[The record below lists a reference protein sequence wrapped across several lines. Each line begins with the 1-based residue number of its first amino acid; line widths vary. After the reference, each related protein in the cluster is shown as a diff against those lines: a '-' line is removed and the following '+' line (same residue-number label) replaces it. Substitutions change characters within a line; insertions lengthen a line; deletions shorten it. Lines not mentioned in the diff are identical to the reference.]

1 MKGKMFRGKTTCFI
15 RMFMRH
21 FMNVHVGLY
30 IRPRE
35 VTHIY
40 VGIINFLFMYKNTSS
55 YAKKIRMFINKHK
68 FILKKEQDLFK
79 KLTYVIYQLL
89 QAK

>member
-1 MKGKMFRGKTTCFI
+1 
-15 RMFMRH
+15 MFMRH

>member
-1 MKGKMFRGKTTCFI
+1 
-15 RMFMRH
+15 MFMRH

-55 YAKKIRMFINKHK
+55 YAKKIRMF
-68 FILKKEQDLFK
+68 FK
-79 KLTYVIYQLL
+79 NISSF
-89 QAK
+89 

>member
-1 MKGKMFRGKTTCFI
+1 
-15 RMFMRH
+15 MFMRH

-55 YAKKIRMFINKHK
+55 YAKKIRM
-68 FILKKEQDLFK
+68 LKIK
-79 KLTYVIYQLL
+79 I
-89 QAK
+89 A